1 MQAFEDM
8 LLAFVAHEWVWRI
21 LVGLGIAVA
30 RAFRTVDP
38 GVVNPAT
45 EHWDRV
51 TDLFRQVY

>member
-1 MQAFEDM
+1 MLPELFGGLSIAF
-8 LLAFVAHEWVWRI
+8 
-21 LVGLGIAVA
+21 A

-38 GVVNPAT
+38 DVVNPST

>member
-1 MQAFEDM
+1 MTFSEETEEMLPELFGGLSIAF
-8 LLAFVAHEWVWRI
+8 
-21 LVGLGIAVA
+21 A

-38 GVVNPAT
+38 DVVNPAT